1 MDPAQVIDLTG
12 SSDTE
17 DCVTMKHTKIK
28 AIGDYIR
35 HRVAGPH
42 HTETI
47 CVEDLALSESSTVL
61 CTKQTQLYL
70 TARDRGWACGYRNCQ
85 MLISSLIPLPILN
98 TVPQVNELQQMLEQA
113 WHAGFDRDGCTQLG
127 RVVNTR
133 KWIGA
138 TEVYCILA
146 HLGVR
151 ARIVDFHRATGANGT
166 HPALFAWIVE
176 YFTCGASKDSST
188 RFTDKHPLYLQHQGH
203 SRTVVGVEMAD
214 EGVCVLVFDPD
225 VPVAQTPSR
234 FLLSH
239 TKHARQYQIVYVD
252 SEPNSQ
258 AQIPKVISSTRIP

>member
-42 HTETI
+42 HAETI
-47 CVEDLALSESSTVL
+47 RVEDLTLTESSTVL

-70 TARDRGWACGYRNCQ
+70 TMRDRGWACGYRNSQ
-85 MLISSLIPLPILN
+85 MLLSSLIPLPILN
-98 TVPQVNELQQMLEQA
+98 TVPQVIELQQMLEQA
-113 WHAGFDRDGCTQLG
+113 WNAGFDPDGYAQLG

-138 TEVYCILA
+138 TEIYCILA

-151 ARIVDFHRATGANGT
+151 AHIVDFHRATGANGT

-176 YFTCGASKDSST
+176 YFTSGSKDE
-188 RFTDKHPLYLQHQGH
+188 RGFTNKHPLYLQHQGH
-203 SRTVVGVEMAD
+203 SRTVVGVELGEKD
-214 EGVCVLVFDPD
+214 VCVLVFDPD

-239 TKHARQYQIVYVD
+239 TKHAQQYQIVYVD
-252 SEPNSQ
+252 SEPHNA
-258 AQIPKVISSTRIP
+258 AQIPKVISSARIP